1 MKKRKRILTALTAAF
16 LSVTAVSPYVSSA
29 EDAPENKVL
38 LAELEKRADEYMA
51 ENGYK
56 EVSEDVYN
64 VYDAMI
70 FKEKKGKWYFA
81 KSKLGNEEQPDQA
94 YCWINPKGIYLHLET
109 VDGIDE
115 KDISNFVKTNF
126 PDNNSFEILNYTRG
140 DYTKFKCKISGE
152 NDKINSEIKE
162 IVKVL
167 KENKLINTA
176 EISYGTFSTNIT
188 GWKTFFLQ
196 PVSWFSS
203 VDQFKDRGIQGI
215 TFKNPFDFETSRQ
228 DIINSYIAGDFEC
241 GEFGLVVNNSKLP
254 DGVEAKVFEECYPY
268 NTQYMLAEG
277 TYGIIPLTREEAAN
291 LDKEVLESS
300 HYFYAKPDEMTIV
313 NQSNLIADIFKE
325 IPVIAF
331 ESGTLESS
339 SKTEC
344 DGTGFDITNA
354 VNGDA
359 NCDERFSIADATAIL
374 QHLGNPDEYGLSLK
388 GMYNADCGGV
398 MDGVTAA
405 DAMFIQSKLAKG

>member
-1 MKKRKRILTALTAAF
+1 MKKTKRILTALTAAF

-29 EDAPENKVL
+29 EEAPENKVL
-38 LAELEKRADEYMA
+38 LAELEKRAEEYMA

-64 VYDAMI
+64 AMT
-70 FKEKKGKWYFA
+70 FKEKNGKLYFA

-94 YCWINPKGIYLHLET
+94 YCWLNPKGIYLHLKT
-109 VDGIDE
+109 VEGVDE
-115 KDISNFVKTNF
+115 KDVSDFVKANF
-126 PDNNSFEILNYTRG
+126 PDNNNFEILSYTRG
-140 DYTKFKCKISGE
+140 DHTKFKCKISGE
-152 NDKINSEIKE
+152 NDEINSEIKE

-167 KENKLINTA
+167 KDNKLIDTA

-203 VDQFKDRGIQGI
+203 VDQFKDQGIQGI
-215 TFKNPFDFETSRQ
+215 NFTNPFNFETSRQ
-228 DIINSYIAGDFEC
+228 DIIDSYVAGDFEC
-241 GEFGLVVNNSKLP
+241 GEFGLVVDNDKLP
-254 DGVEAKVFEECYPY
+254 EGVEAKVFEECYPY

-277 TYGIIPLTREEAAN
+277 AYGIIPLTREEAAN
-291 LDKEVLESS
+291 LDKSVLEAS
-300 HYFYAKPDEMTIV
+300 HFFFAKPSEMSIE
-313 NQSNLIADIFKE
+313 NQSNLIGDINVE
-325 IPVIAF
+325 IPVVAF
-331 ESGTLESS
+331 RTSHIDVVRFSS
-339 SKTEC
+339 FKGITY
-344 DGTGFDITNA
+344 DVTNA

-359 NCDERFSIADATAIL
+359 NCDEKFSIADATAIL

-388 GMYNADCGGV
+388 GMYNADCGEI

-405 DAMFIQSKLAKG
+405 DAVFIQNELVKK